1 VAVFAPIVFV
11 TGIAGQIFGDQALT
25 VVSFQFISLLM
36 ALLLIPILTSRMRLG
51 GAAREAGA
59 PRLRPP
65 GLRAGLSLRT
75 PTGWLTLLGR
85 ALLVPAGAVVRL
97 LGALVRLVG
106 RAGDVLTWPVSRA
119 FGWLWS
125 LIERIYPRFLDGALR
140 HPWIVVAASLALFW
154 AATRRVPHLGVELLP
169 RVHQGE
175 FTAHVRL
182 QEGTPLGSTDET
194 LRELD
199 AKVRAL
205 AGVQTTALT
214 VGVERDTL
222 TREVEGSHT
231 ARLTVRLAE
240 EARTPA
246 REDEIEERVR
256 VLLGAHPAVRAVEF
270 TRPTPFALESPLAV
284 EIRGYDLA
292 ELELVANQVVAAL
305 ASVPGLTDVHSSVKP
320 GNLEAKVTFDREK
333 MLEIGLDLAQVSG
346 LVRDQVQGTVST
358 RLHEGDERIGI
369 RVQGDPALLD
379 SLESVASLPINPSA
393 ETAVS
398 LRTVAAIEEVQG
410 PSEIRR
416 IGNTRAV
423 VVTGTSTGIDLGGL
437 GKRIEQ
443 RLSELSVPEGVS
455 VKLGGQKREM
465 DEALASMRFAL
476 YLAIFLVYVV
486 MACQFESIVQP
497 LIIMVAVPLG
507 IVGVIFTLELLS
519 VPISVVVFLGLI
531 LLEGIVVN
539 NAIVLI
545 DRINQLRAEGVEP
558 LEAVREAGR
567 SRLRP
572 ILMTTLASVM
582 GLLPMTG
589 WLHWVP
595 VIGRLGSGAGAEL
608 RAPMAV
614 TVIAGLTSAT
624 LLTLIVIP
632 SIYAL
637 LARRARP
644 AAELRS
650 A

>member
-1 VAVFAPIVFV
+1 VI
-11 TGIAGQIFGDQALT
+11 
-25 VVSFQFISLLM
+25 
-36 ALLLIPILTSRMRLG
+36 
-51 GAAREAGA
+51 
-59 PRLRPP
+59 
-65 GLRAGLSLRT
+65 
-75 PTGWLTLLGR
+75 
-85 ALLVPAGAVVRL
+85 
-97 LGALVRLVG
+97 
-106 RAGDVLTWPVSRA
+106 
-119 FGWLWS
+119 
-125 LIERIYPRFLDGALR
+125 
-140 HPWIVVAASLALFW
+140 AASGALFW
-154 AATRRVPHLGVELLP
+154 VALTRIPRLGVELLP

-182 QEGTPLGSTDET
+182 AEGTPLRVTDEVMS
-194 LRELD
+194 ELD
-199 AKVRAL
+199 RAVRAF
-205 AGVQTTALT
+205 AGVATTALT
-214 VGVERDTL
+214 VGVEKDTL
-222 TREVEGSHT
+222 TREIEGTHT

-240 EARTPA
+240 DARAPE
-246 REDEIEERVR
+246 REDRLEHEVR
-256 VLLGAHPAVRAVEF
+256 ARISAHPAVQGVEF

-292 ELELVANQVVAAL
+292 ELERVAAEVAAAL
-305 ASVPGLTDVHSSVKP
+305 AEVPGLADVHSSVKP

-333 MLEIGLDLAQVSG
+333 MLEVGLDLGRVSS
-346 LVRDQVQGTVST
+346 LVRDQVQGTVPT
-358 RLHEGDERIGI
+358 RFHEGDERIGI

-379 SLESVASLPINPSA
+379 SLSAVAALPVNPAAETPVPLRSVAS
-393 ETAVS
+393 
-398 LRTVAAIEEVQG
+398 IEEVQG

-423 VVTGTSTGIDLGGL
+423 VVTGNSTGLDLGGL
-437 GKRIEQ
+437 GKRIEA
-443 RLSELSVPEGVS
+443 RLASLSIPEGVS

-465 DEALASMRFAL
+465 DAALASMRFAL

-507 IVGVIFTLELLS
+507 IVGVIFSLELLS

-545 DRINQLRAEGVEP
+545 DRINQLRAEGLVA

-572 ILMTTLASVM
+572 ILMTTVASVM

-589 WLHWVP
+589 WLAWVP

-614 TVIAGLTSAT
+614 TVIAGLSSAT

-637 LARRARP
+637 LARRAP
-644 AAELRS
+644 AARS